1 MEQIKLVIKFPKD
14 WYEQI
19 KQMVEQEK
27 TFEPAEIAIA
37 NGQILPKGHGD
48 LIDRSKLEMSDIA
61 PEPWY
66 RPMMAYTEWTID
78 DAEVVVEADKEGAEE
93 WPSKTSWRCLTFSM
107 LTSI

>member
-1 MEQIKLVIKFPKD
+1 MEQIELVIRLPKD
-14 WYEQI
+14 TYETI
-19 KQMVEQEK
+19 CNAGSDCNWIIS
-27 TFEPAEIAIA
+27 AEEIIY
-37 NGQILPKGHGD
+37 GTLLPKGHGD

-93 WPSKTSWRCLTFSM
+93 
-107 LTSI
+107 